1 MRATYKVTA
10 LAVSTSA
17 IWLATA
23 YGATPDALTANV
35 EAGLKAETPSI
46 IAWRRDLHQN
56 PELSNREFRTSKI
69 VAEHLRKLGLTVETG
84 IAHTGVVALLKGGKP
99 GPTIALRA
107 DMDALPVTEQVDL
120 PFRSHAT
127 AQYRGET
134 VGVMHACG
142 HDSHTAIL
150 MGVAEVLTK
159 LRADLPGQVLFI
171 FQPSEEGAPAGEEGG
186 ASLMLKEGI
195 FDKYKPEVAFGLH
208 VMSTLHAGEIGYRS
222 GSFMAGSDSFRIH
235 VLGRQT
241 HGASPWGGV
250 DPIVTAAQIINALQ
264 TIVSRDIDITAN
276 PAVVTVGAIKG
287 GIRNNI
293 IPDDVEMIGTIR
305 NFDPQ
310 QREQIIK
317 AMERIVTNT
326 AVANGATA
334 TLRIDSSGNPVT
346 YNNPELTATVLPTL
360 RRVAGESHVHVIPLF
375 TGAEDFAYFGQKVP
389 SVFFHVGITPLS
401 ESAVTAPSNHSP
413 LFHID
418 ESGIP
423 LAARALAEVAVEYL
437 SGGGHRT

>member
-1 MRATYKVTA
+1 MNKTFGTA
-10 LAVSTSA
+10 A
-17 IWLATA
+17 IAASLLMS
-23 YGATPDALTANV
+23 ATPARSDGLTDRI
-35 EAGLKAETPSI
+35 EDGLKAEASSI
-46 IAWRRDLHQN
+46 IGWRRDLHQN
-56 PELSNREFRTSKI
+56 PELSNREFRTSKL

-84 IAHTGVVALLKGGKP
+84 IAHTGVIGLLKGGKP

-142 HDSHTAIL
+142 HDSHTAVL

-159 LRADLPGQVLFI
+159 LRADLPGQILFI

-186 ASLMLKEGI
+186 ASLMLKEGL
-195 FDKYKPEVAFGLH
+195 FDRYKPEVAFGLH
-208 VMSTLHAGEIGYRS
+208 VMSSLHVGEIGYRS
-222 GSFMAGSDSFRIH
+222 GSFMAGSDIFRIH
-235 VLGRQT
+235 VVGRQT
-241 HGASPWGGV
+241 HGAKPWGGI

-264 TIVSRDIDITAN
+264 TVVSRQIDITAN
-276 PAVVTVGAIKG
+276 PAIVTIGAIKG

-310 QREQIIK
+310 QREQIVK
-317 AMERIVTNT
+317 AMDRIVTNT
-326 AVANGATA
+326 AAANGATA
-334 TLRIDSSGNPVT
+334 TMEVSPNGNPVT
-346 YNNPELTATVLPTL
+346 YNNPELTAKVLPTL
-360 RRVAGESHVHVIPLF
+360 RRVAGDAHVHVIPLV
-375 TGAEDFAYFGQKVP
+375 TGAEDFSYFGQKVP
-389 SVFFHVGITPLS
+389 SVFFHVGITPLN

-413 LFHID
+413 QFHID

-423 LAARALAEVAVEYL
+423 LAARALAEVAVDYL
-437 SGGGHRT
+437 TSARP